1 MRAQDSLGDYIEL
14 KASVPSITAEMVH
27 TNQAVSTVLKLCLL
41 SEGLAADGSFAVV
54 DAAAAAA
61 ANRIQIQEFTSN
73 SHTRWKRQ

>member
-41 SEGLAADGSFAVV
+41 SEGLAADGSFA
-54 DAAAAAA
+54 
-61 ANRIQIQEFTSN
+61 
-73 SHTRWKRQ
+73 RQLRRKFL